1 MKLPLKGRH
10 GIFSFFTDKPSKP
23 TGPIRFSDVTK
34 DSITLSWQPPDSD
47 GGLPINKYNIE
58 YRDTRRTAWVKAGS
72 VSKENTS
79 FTCADLIEGN
89 EYIFRVTALNDE
101 GESPP
106 LESKETMK
114 PQREISKFT

>member
-10 GIFSFFTDKPSKP
+10 GFFSFFTDKPSKP

-106 LESKETMK
+106 LESKETVK